1 MRTVYID
8 ADGCPVVSLC
18 VDVCKEKGAECVIV
32 CDDAHHIFRDGAK
45 TVTVSR
51 GADSADF
58 KIVNMVKGENAI
70 VVTGDYGLAAMALAK
85 SATVI
90 NPDGLL
96 YTKDNIDGLLF
107 YRHEAKKARR
117 AGKRAAPI
125 PKRTAFQNESF
136 KKALADLLE
145 K

>member
-18 VDVCKEKGAECVIV
+18 VEICKKADAECVIV
-32 CDDAHHIFRDGAK
+32 CDDAHHILRDGAK

-58 KIVNMVKGENAI
+58 KIVNMIKGENAI
-70 VVTGDYGLAAMALAK
+70 VVTGDYGLAAMALSKNAK
-85 SATVI
+85 VI

-96 YTKDNIDGLLF
+96 YTEENIDALLF
-107 YRHEAKKARR
+107 SRHEAKKRLR
-117 AGKRAAPI
+117 AGKWLRPI
-125 PKRTAFQNESF
+125 PKRTALQDESF
-136 KKALADLLE
+136 KKALLTLIYE
-145 K
+145 